1 MVSICKHDLTP
12 PSGSEKWG
20 EIQSRNLLNHSKCPE
35 IPKVSSIQ
43 GFLSPLAVE
52 VRAHTP
58 VVESLQQEG
67 AHAGPGT
74 PSNGVTEDKSLQTVT
89 VVRLSIQDV
98 KYLLIQTLSLGRGE
112 SFLALCMQPMY
123 VLALFSIL
131 LL

>member
-1 MVSICKHDLTP
+1 M
-12 PSGSEKWG
+12 
-20 EIQSRNLLNHSKCPE
+20 
-35 IPKVSSIQ
+35 SSIQ
-43 GFLSPLAVE
+43 GFPSPLAVE

-98 KYLLIQTLSLGRGE
+98 KYLLIQTLSLGREGKLF
-112 SFLALCMQPMY
+112 STLHAAH
-123 VLALFSIL
+123 VLALFSSL